1 MMRAPIWLCMLS
13 LILLAGCRAPRIQA
27 QSGIQ
32 VEAAFPDIRFTRP
45 VDLQAAGDGSNRIF
59 IVEQRG
65 VIKVLDTDDAN
76 PAATV
81 FLDIQNR
88 VRDRGNEEGL
98 LGLAFHP
105 DYVANGFFFVYYTA
119 DSPRRSV
126 LARYR
131 VSTSDP
137 GRGDRSSETVLLTEA
152 QPASNHNGGQIAFGP
167 DGYLYVGLGDGG
179 GANDQFGHGQI
190 RSTIL
195 GAILRIDVNT
205 SGGGR
210 AYGIPADNPYVGN
223 SLGYREEIYAY
234 GLRNPWRFS
243 FDADTGRLFTADV
256 GQNAYE
262 EINLIEKGGNYG
274 WNTME
279 GNHCFRP
286 RQGCDRTGLT
296 LPIAEYAHN
305 GQPKSVTGGYVY
317 RGARAPTLTGKYI
330 YADYV
335 DGRIWALAMDGE
347 TITNTELTDTRLQ
360 IASFGEDEAGEL
372 YICAFD
378 GLLYRFAPTNTS
390 TGAADVPEASAHI
403 VSNHPNPFREETTIR
418 YVLDDS
424 YPIDLAVYNMQGR
437 RLHSL
442 ETGMMEAGEYH
453 VRWDGHNGDGHRLAA
468 GVYTIRLMTGDH
480 VHSSRQVVLLR

>member
-1 MMRAPIWLCMLS
+1 MCTFG
-13 LILLAGCRAPRIQA
+13 LILLAGCRAPSVQA

-32 VEAAFPDIRFTRP
+32 VEPAFPDIRFTRP

-59 IVEQRG
+59 VVEQPG

-76 PAATV
+76 PSATV
-81 FLDIQNR
+81 FLDIRNR
-88 VRDRGNEEGL
+88 VRDAGNEEGL

-105 DYVANGFFFVYYTA
+105 NYTANGFFFVYYTA
-119 DSPRRSV
+119 SSPRRSV

-131 VSTSDP
+131 VSASDP
-137 GRGDRSSETVLLTEA
+137 DRGDVGSEAVLLTQA

-179 GANDQFGHGQI
+179 GANDQFGNGQT

-195 GAILRIDVNT
+195 GTILRIDVDT
-205 SGGGR
+205 PSGGR
-210 AYGIPADNPYVGN
+210 AYGIPADNPLVGN
-223 SLGYREEIYAY
+223 ILGYREEIYAY

-262 EINLIEKGGNYG
+262 EINIIEKGGNYG

-296 LPIAEYAHN
+296 LPVAEYAHN

-317 RGARAPTLTGKYI
+317 RGARAPTLTGQYI

-335 DGRIWALAMDGE
+335 DGRIWALTLDGA
-347 TITNTELTDTRLQ
+347 TVTSTELTDTRLN

-390 TGAADVPEASAHI
+390 TGAADVPEASAYI

-424 YPIDLAVYNMQGR
+424 YPIDLAVYNVQGR
-437 RLHSL
+437 RLRSL
-442 ETGMMEAGEYH
+442 AAGMMAAGEYTA
-453 VRWDGHNGDGHRLAA
+453 RWDGHNGDGRRLAA
-468 GVYTIRLMTGDH
+468 GVYAVRLMLDGR
-480 VHSSRQVVLLR
+480 VRSSKQVVLLR